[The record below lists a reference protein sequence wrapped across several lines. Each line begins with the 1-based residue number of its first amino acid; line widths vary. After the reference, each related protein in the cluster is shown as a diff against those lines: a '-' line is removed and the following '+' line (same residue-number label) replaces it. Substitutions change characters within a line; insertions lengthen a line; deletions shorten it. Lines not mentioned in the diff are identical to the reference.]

1 MIANWIFILPLIYIV
16 LFIIGAILNRV
27 FDWGL
32 EWSDFSFITAII
44 MVLCVIC
51 FLITTGCCIDTI
63 VNENAIYAERL
74 TEYNTLTNII
84 KTSTDVVK
92 DGIYGKILEYNTN
105 IISTQQKINNPA
117 YSIMSH
123 FLKCDWGS
131 LSTITLN

>member
-1 MIANWIFILPLIYIV
+1 MIANWLFILPLVYIV

-32 EWSDFSFITAII
+32 EWGDFSFIATII
-44 MVLCVIC
+44 MTLCVIC
-51 FLITTGCCIDTI
+51 FLITTCCCIDTI
-63 VNENAIYAERL
+63 VNEDAIYAKRL

-92 DGIYGKILEYNTN
+92 DGIYEKILEYNTN

-117 YSIMSH
+117 YSIMSQ
-123 FLKCDWGS
+123 FLKCDWNS

>member
-1 MIANWIFILPLIYIV
+1 MIANWIFILPLVYIV

-32 EWSDFSFITAII
+32 EWGDFSFIAAII
-44 MVLCVIC
+44 MALCVIC

-63 VNENAIYAERL
+63 VNEDAIYAKRL

-92 DGIYGKILEYNTN
+92 DGIYEKILEYNTN
-105 IISTQQKINNPA
+105 IISTQQKINSPA

-123 FLKCDWGS
+123 FLKCDWNS